1 MSLEELVAEAGRALS
16 DARKLFGAAPLDG
29 GLPLAQELVTARQG
43 LADAAGSAA
52 ASWEGAGAASYR
64 SANSD
69 QLRALDRT
77 IVGDGQLASA
87 LTSTGQTAA
96 AGARSM
102 DNLIAETR
110 SGVAALGSSAR
121 SPAGQQE
128 LATYLQGQ
136 LSKAKGLVQ
145 TFQQRSS
152 ELAETIR
159 SASASYGSLAGHSK
173 DAPAVPLD
181 SDTWK
186 PGDKRHTPYNAGRGG
201 MGPPNYPDA
210 PPWVDIWDRSGGD
223 PDKVPHYF
231 VRSDEIPH
239 YKVGYPPGGPGPPNV
254 VDEHGNPDP
263 WIELGPNTGVYAPR
277 SDFPGAK
284 FYPPGSAELPPYGWE
299 EWLPGS
305 GIFVWHGDLIPE
317 PYKPYG
323 PLGPPTTPQGVH

>member
-1 MSLEELVAEAGRALS
+1 VRTTAREPLRPYGIYGRNGDGSCWAAWVILAGTSLEELVAEAGRALS
-16 DARKLFGAAPLDG
+16 DARKLFGATPLDG

-43 LADAAGSAA
+43 VADAAGSAA

-64 SANSD
+64 SANSE

-110 SGVAALGSSAR
+110 SGVAAIAPTTGST
-121 SPAGQQE
+121 AGQQE
-128 LATYLQGQ
+128 LATYMQGQ
-136 LSKAKGLVQ
+136 LGKAKGLVQ
-145 TFQQRSS
+145 TYQQRSS

-173 DAPAVPLD
+173 DARAVPLD

-210 PPWVDIWDRSGGD
+210 PPWVDIWDRSGGIPTKCRITSSD
-223 PDKVPHYF
+223 PTKFPT
-231 VRSDEIPH
+231 I
-239 YKVGYPPGGPGPPNV
+239 
-254 VDEHGNPDP
+254 NPATHR
-263 WIELGPNTGVYAPR
+263 E
-277 SDFPGAK
+277 
-284 FYPPGSAELPPYGWE
+284 GSARRM
-299 EWLPGS
+299 S
-305 GIFVWHGDLIPE
+305 
-317 PYKPYG
+317 
-323 PLGPPTTPQGVH
+323 